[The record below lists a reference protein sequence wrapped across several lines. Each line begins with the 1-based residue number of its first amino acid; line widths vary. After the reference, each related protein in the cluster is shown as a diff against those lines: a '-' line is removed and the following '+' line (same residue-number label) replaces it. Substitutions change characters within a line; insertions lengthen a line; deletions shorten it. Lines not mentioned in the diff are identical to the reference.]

1 MSVRANPTLIGT
13 FLVGAVA
20 IVIVS
25 LMLWGGDFAWRARP
39 QVIMYFDNS
48 VKGLEVGAPV
58 DFRGVS
64 IGKVI
69 DIGLIANVEENTF
82 LIPVVAEITR
92 ERYTGL
98 GDDYAEI
105 QRRLNPLIDRG
116 LRASLELKSWLT
128 GQLYVNLDIQ
138 PYKPARFRGDG
149 SLPEIPTVIT
159 PIQEFGR
166 SLEDFD
172 MRQVLTD
179 VSATIAAAQRILNN
193 PEVPKLMQ
201 HLTKSAEELE
211 SVMTKLNRDLD
222 PLSKDT
228 MALIQDTRK
237 TMIKAQRTLDNAQ
250 RTLDNAQQLIND
262 DSSVVYNMNTA
273 LEEIANAARSIRA
286 LADALE
292 RNPEAMFRGKKSAGG
307 N

>member
-25 LMLWGGDFAWRARP
+25 LMLWGGDFALRARP
-39 QVIMYFDNS
+39 KVIMYFDNS

-69 DIGLIANVEENTF
+69 DIGLIANVEQDSF

-116 LRASLELKSWLT
+116 LRASLELKSFLT

-193 PEVPKLMQ
+193 PEVPQLVQ
-201 HLTKSAEELE
+201 HLSKSAEELE

-228 MALIQDTRK
+228 TALINDTRE
-237 TMIKAQRTLDNAQ
+237 MVVKAQRTLDNAQ
-250 RTLDNAQQLIND
+250 RLIDD

>member
-25 LMLWGGDFAWRARP
+25 LMLWGGDFALRARP
-39 QVIMYFDNS
+39 KVIMYFDNS

-69 DIGLIANVEENTF
+69 DIGLIANVEKDTF

-105 QRRLNPLIDRG
+105 QQRLNPLIDSG
-116 LRASLELKSWLT
+116 LRASLELKSFLT

-193 PEVPKLMQ
+193 PEVPKLVQ
-201 HLTKSAEELE
+201 HLSKSAEELE

-228 MALIQDTRK
+228 TALIHDTRE
-237 TMIKAQRTLDNAQ
+237 MVVKAQRTLDNAQ
-250 RTLDNAQQLIND
+250 RLIDD